1 MLDSIQLSRLK
12 WSSRRGM
19 LENDLVLSTFF
30 QRHSGDLDALRVEG
44 LKVLLELADG
54 DLWDL
59 IVSRAELGASAGPG
73 AHAVLGMLRKCEAA
87 HQTG

>member
-59 IVSRAELGASAGPG
+59 IVSRADLGASAGPG
-73 AHAVLGMLRKCEAA
+73 AHAVLGMLRKCEVA

>member
-1 MLDSIQLSRLK
+1 
-12 WSSRRGM
+12 M

-30 QRHSGDLDALRVEG
+30 DRHSGELDALHVDG
-44 LKVLLELADG
+44 LKALLELADG

-59 IVSRAELGASAGPG
+59 IVSRADLAASAGAG

-87 HQTG
+87 HQGA

>member
-1 MLDSIQLSRLK
+1 
-12 WSSRRGM
+12 M
-19 LENDLVLSTFF
+19 LENDLVLASFF
-30 QRHSGDLDALRVEG
+30 DRHSGDLDAPRVEG

-59 IVSRAELGASAGPG
+59 IVSRADLGASAGPG